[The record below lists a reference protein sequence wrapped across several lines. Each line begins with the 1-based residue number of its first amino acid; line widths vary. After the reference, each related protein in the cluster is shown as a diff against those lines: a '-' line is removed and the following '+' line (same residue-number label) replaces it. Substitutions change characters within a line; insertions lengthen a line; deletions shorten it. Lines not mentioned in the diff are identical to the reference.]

1 MIVVFCVAVI
11 LLLIWLCLL
20 VRTTNQN
27 LVYVYGELL
36 EIRKTEDAIFNHVKR
51 IEEKLDGKVL

>member
-20 VRTTNQN
+20 VRTKNQN
-27 LVYVYGELL
+27 LVYIYDELVDI
-36 EIRKTEDAIFNHVKR
+36 EKS